1 MSEKELINEEG
12 AVETVAELATQNGN
26 VIAKVAVEGVVV
38 AAGVAVVLYIRKKRA
53 NELKDDYFDYNPSND
68 NKKNLFDE
76 QPDKENS
83 Y

>member
-53 NELKDDYFDYNPSND
+53 NKAQSDEIVVLDETTDS
-68 NKKNLFDE
+68 KKKSE
-76 QPDKENS
+76 K
-83 Y
+83 

>member
-26 VIAKVAVEGVVV
+26 VIAKVAVAGVVV

-53 NELKDDYFDYNPSND
+53 NKAQSDEIVVLDETTDS
-68 NKKNLFDE
+68 KKKSE
-76 QPDKENS
+76 K
-83 Y
+83 